1 MCGVRTMMVND
12 CDRYCCS
19 PTTFEGVGESSEGRT
34 RSAKTVR
41 RTTETGSSP
50 VSTPLGHRSSC
61 EQHPGASN
69 LSLADALRLRL
80 EPASSPPIA
89 YDPDFAT
96 QISRSRFRDPR
107 FDVAGSMRSRRHS
120 SEPKGSEAAYF
131 FFLRFVVLRAVF
143 FAADLVFDLAFF
155 AMLPS

>member
-1 MCGVRTMMVND
+1 M
-12 CDRYCCS
+12 
-19 PTTFEGVGESSEGRT
+19 FEGVGESSEGRT
-34 RSAKTVR
+34 RSAEIVR

-89 YDPDFAT
+89 YPLIAY
-96 QISRSRFRDPR
+96 DPR
-107 FDVAGSMRSRRHS
+107 FIRSTYRCRRLNEKS
-120 SEPKGSEAAYF
+120 STYSEPER
-131 FFLRFVVLRAVF
+131 LRGGVVTSSSCASWSC
-143 FAADLVFDLAFF
+143 APSS
-155 AMLPS
+155 LPLT

>member
-1 MCGVRTMMVND
+1 MQVGDCDVDD
-12 CDRYCCS
+12 CDRYRRS
-19 PTTFEGVGESSEGRT
+19 PTMFSTMFEGVGESSEGRT

-41 RTTETGSSP
+41 RTTETGSNP
-50 VSTPLGHRSSC
+50 VSTPPGYRCSY

-80 EPASSPPIA
+80 EPASSPLIA
-89 YDPDFAT
+89 Y
-96 QISRSRFRDPR
+96 DPR